1 MSKENYV
8 SDNAK
13 KGQIFSY
20 VTVLL
25 TLVKV
30 VFYKK
35 NKNISFDHII
45 SKNANFQ

>member
-8 SDNAK
+8 SDNIK

-25 TLVKV
+25 TLVNV
-30 VFYKK
+30 AFYKTEQK
-35 NKNISFDHII
+35 HQF
-45 SKNANFQ
+45 

>member
-8 SDNAK
+8 SDNTK

-30 VFYKK
+30 AFYKTEQK
-35 NKNISFDHII
+35 HQF
-45 SKNANFQ
+45 